1 MPKTKIQIEW
11 KIFTVAVVIMA
22 IAGIALAPKEE
33 PIQASEKIGQ
43 PEQYENIVP
52 LESVQEFAHVETV
65 EEIIRRVAH
74 EEAMTPE
81 ETERFVRIAWCESRN
96 NPAAV
101 SKTND
106 HGLFQINARY
116 WDFDRTR
123 IYDAE
128 YNARYAMQVVY
139 PKQGF
144 NAWVCNPK

>member
-1 MPKTKIQIEW
+1 MTKTKIEIEW
-11 KIFTVAVVIMA
+11 KVFAFAALMML
-22 IAGIALAPKEE
+22 IAGIALAPKKETSQ
-33 PIQASEKIGQ
+33 PSEKIGQ
-43 PEQYENIVP
+43 SEQYENIVP
-52 LESVQEFAHVETV
+52 LETVEEPVHVETV

-81 ETERFVRIAWCESRN
+81 ETERFVRIAWCESRY

-128 YNARYAMQVVY
+128 YNTRYAMQVVY

-144 NAWVCNPK
+144 NAWVCNKK